1 MLLLNIIINIF
12 RWLPSS
18 QSYQASYQILIA
30 PNCLKLCSIPRVQQ
44 TGDKEDKLGV
54 SASLC
59 LFISDFLD
67 TQLPPEAII
76 RCQWWLET
84 GCRRRDGHHPDTE
97 KGSSARPLIGQG
109 DWHWPLIGHCS
120 EVDNECL
127 MEGVKTKDALL
138 QQNVT
143 HVFSHLGEHGVVS

>member
-1 MLLLNIIINIF
+1 MAWQFIACAALPLNIIINIF

-18 QSYQASYQILIA
+18 QSYQILIA
-30 PNCLKLCSIPRVQQ
+30 PNCSALCSIPHVHQM
-44 TGDKEDKLGV
+44 GDKEDKLGV

-76 RCQWWLET
+76 RCQRWLET

-97 KGSSARPLIGQG
+97 NGRSARPLIG
-109 DWHWPLIGHCS
+109 H
-120 EVDNECL
+120 
-127 MEGVKTKDALL
+127 ARR
-138 QQNVT
+138 
-143 HVFSHLGEHGVVS
+143 